1 MQTSSKKPGRQRTK
15 QPSHSVVHGKGW
27 ATACLQQEKPG
38 KFLAAVPAGGRKLEQ
53 GCIPVTLSWD
63 PAGHTAAS
71 LIWVGLFYFWGFP
84 GAGVVLGGSGWVFV
98 LCQDL

>member
-1 MQTSSKKPGRQRTK
+1 MVP
-15 QPSHSVVHGKGW
+15 GKGW

-38 KFLAAVPAGGRKLEQ
+38 KLLAAVPAGGRKLEQ
-53 GCIPVTLSWD
+53 GCVPGSLSGD
-63 PAGHTAAS
+63 PAGHTGTS
-71 LIWVGLFYFWGFP
+71 SVWRGLFWFSGFL